1 MNVYLLQ
8 MRRVLRAA
16 FFFSCLPALTSV
28 SNSVVADD
36 AATVQPF
43 IGETTILI
51 LKVDPARLSLPELS
65 GTLKSAFPAGKD
77 AYDQWALDVGK
88 GIERLQEAAGGQ
100 PVYATIG
107 IPLSKNE
114 WPAFLFVKET
124 SEQNREKLTDLL
136 GSLDEV
142 QSFTRS
148 GLTVVAPSRRN
159 KAAFHAHP
167 PFVRSGLTVVAAG
180 RNVDVESSLNSM
192 VPSPRVELAAAFEAV
207 REYPIQVLLLP
218 PSYVR
223 RTITELMPQLPRHLG
238 GGPSGLLTDGLMWAA
253 LGIDLS
259 ATRTELVIQSASE
272 QAARDLADHL
282 PKMLLAAYDEFPAV
296 EKGISREGLEALL
309 ALVKP
314 QVVGDRITIRLDE
327 LQSIDEV
334 VRLVASVPAA
344 ASEQMRRRTN
354 IDSFKQIMLAMHNHH
369 DVYQSFPPR
378 AEVRDAD
385 GNSGLSWRVHV
396 LPFLDE
402 SKLYA
407 EFALDQPW
415 DSPHNK
421 PLIEKMPKVY
431 ESQWLGIT
439 PGHTTFLAPVGED
452 TIFGGH
458 KAIKFQNITD
468 GTSNTATLV
477 EVKPSLSVPWTA
489 PRDYAFEPED
499 PGKGLR
505 VGPDGRFLAALAD
518 GSVNM
523 FRGNAAAE
531 LLLRLFRKS
540 DGNPLSWSELR

>member
-1 MNVYLLQ
+1 MNEYLFQ

-16 FFFSCLPALTSV
+16 FFFACLPALTSV
-28 SNSVVADD
+28 SNRVVAED
-36 AATVQPF
+36 AAIVQPLV
-43 IGETTILI
+43 GETTILI

-65 GTLKSAFPAGKD
+65 GTLKSAFPAGED
-77 AYDQWALDVGK
+77 AYDRWAQDVGK

-107 IPLSKNE
+107 IPLSMNE

-124 SEQNREKLTDLL
+124 SEQSRKKLTDLL
-136 GSLDEV
+136 GSLHEV

-148 GLTVVAPSRRN
+148 GLTVVAP
-159 KAAFHAHP
+159 
-167 PFVRSGLTVVAAG
+167 G

-207 REYPIQVLLLP
+207 RECPIQVLLLP
-218 PSYVR
+218 PGYVR

-238 GGPSGLLTDGLMWAA
+238 GGPSGLLTEGLMWAA

-259 ATRTELVIQSASE
+259 ATRTEMVIQSASE
-272 QAARDLADHL
+272 QAARDLAEHL
-282 PKMLLAAYDEFPAV
+282 PKMLLAAYDESPAV
-296 EKGISREGLEALL
+296 KKAISRDGLQALL

-314 QVVGDRITIRLDE
+314 QVADDRITIRLDE

-334 VRLVASVPAA
+334 LRLMASAPAA
-344 ASEQMRRRTN
+344 VGEQMRRRTN
-354 IDSFKQIMLAMHNHH
+354 IDSFKQIMLAMHNYY
-369 DVYQSFPPR
+369 DNYKVLPPR
-378 AEVRDAD
+378 DEVRDAD
-385 GNSGLSWRVHV
+385 GNSGLSWRVHI
-396 LPFLDE
+396 LPFLE
-402 SKLYA
+402 ENKLYE
-407 EFALDQPW
+407 EFALEQPW

-439 PGHTTFLAPVGED
+439 PGHTTFLALVGED
-452 TIFGGH
+452 TIFGGP

-468 GTSNTATLV
+468 GTSNTATFV

-489 PRDYAFEPED
+489 PQDYAFDPED

-505 VGPDGRFLAALAD
+505 VGTDGRFLAAVAD

-540 DGNPLSWSELR
+540 DGHPLNWSELR